1 MVTVDVPAGV
11 ELLVVIF
18 NVEELVA
25 GLGVKLPVAPL
36 GSPLTLKLTLPV
48 NPPEGVIV
56 TV

>member
-11 ELLVVIF
+11 ELLVVMF
-18 NVEELVA
+18 NVEELIA
-25 GLGVKLPVAPL
+25 GFGVKVPLAPL